1 MIIRK
6 SRHEIEGMA
15 RAGRVVAGA
24 LTLLREH
31 TEPGAVLRDLDTL
44 AAEYI
49 RSHGATPTSLGYKGY
64 PAAICISPNELIV
77 HGIPGAYALREGDVV
92 TYDIGV
98 TLDGLIADSAWTFPV
113 GEVSDKASH
122 LLAAGEEA
130 LYAGIAQARAGNRV
144 GDISAAV
151 QNVVEDAGFTVV
163 RALVGHGVGRH
174 YHEDPQIP
182 NYGPPGS
189 GRPLAAG
196 MTVAIEPMITAGGYE
211 IVLHDDDWS
220 ISTADGS
227 LSAHFEHTV
236 AITDAEPRILTRP
249 PAETA
254 VPVGEWRGA
263 AT

>member
-1 MIIRK
+1 MIVRK
-6 SRHEIEGMA
+6 SRQEIDGMA

-24 LTLLREH
+24 LALLGDH
-31 TEPGAVLRDLDTL
+31 TEPGAVLRDLDAL
-44 AAEYI
+44 ADDYI
-49 RSHGATPTSLGYKGY
+49 RSHGGTPTSLGYKGY
-64 PAAICISPNELIV
+64 PAAICISPNALIV
-77 HGIPGAYALREGDVV
+77 HGIPGAYALRDGDVV

-113 GEVSDKASH
+113 GDVSDQASR
-122 LLAAGEEA
+122 LLAAGEQA
-130 LYAGIAQARAGNRV
+130 LYAGVAHARAGNRV

-151 QNVVEDAGFTVV
+151 QRVVEAAGFTVV

-182 NYGPPGS
+182 NYGAPGT
-189 GRPLAAG
+189 GRLLAEG
-196 MTVAIEPMITAGGYE
+196 MTLAIEPMITAGSYE
-211 IVLHDDDWS
+211 IVLHEDEWS

-236 AITDAEPRILTRP
+236 AVTDAEPRILTLA
-249 PAETA
+249 PAASA
-254 VPVGEWRGA
+254 VSPSRRAAA